1 MMGREACRRKEGVKQ
16 PIGGPPALPPKETE
30 GKAAPPVPV
39 ECSCF
44 PRHMY
49 GGSCTGKRAD
59 WVEGQLA
66 GTSGKLCREAR
77 GKGGKGEE
85 GCKVCTSPDNG
96 ANGGYTRDTQEGAI
110 RHRWPPYDSNG
121 CIREPQRC

>member
-66 GTSGKLCREAR
+66 GTSGKLCRGVTIIILDVPGHIRPGDAMRVDRVWHITSCGEASL
-77 GKGGKGEE
+77 GSQWI
-85 GCKVCTSPDNG
+85 VVPLT
-96 ANGGYTRDTQEGAI
+96 
-110 RHRWPPYDSNG
+110 
-121 CIREPQRC
+121 